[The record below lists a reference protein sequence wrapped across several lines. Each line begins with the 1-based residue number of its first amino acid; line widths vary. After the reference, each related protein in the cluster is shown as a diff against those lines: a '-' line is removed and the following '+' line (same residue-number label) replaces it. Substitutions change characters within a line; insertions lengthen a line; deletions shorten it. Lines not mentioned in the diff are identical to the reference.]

1 MDFNMV
7 LAIVYVV
14 VALLLGVLALHI
26 LFIAVTELVKYIIGK
41 FQK

>member
-7 LAIVYVV
+7 LAITYVV

-26 LFIAVTELVKYIIGK
+26 LFISVTELVKYVIEKIRK
-41 FQK
+41 